1 MIGQADLDRL
11 RGTHATTVVARLRGA
26 GHEAYLVGGC
36 VRDLIMGRIPYDFDV
51 ATDARPS
58 GVMKLFPRTFP
69 VGIAFGVILVLPD
82 QLGSEERPVEV
93 ATFREDATYTDHRR
107 PSSVRFS
114 NAEED
119 ARRRDFT
126 MNGLFLDPESGRVLD
141 YVGGE
146 ADISRRVVRAIG
158 QPEDR
163 FGEDALR
170 VLRALR
176 FAAGLDFEIDPA
188 TWNALVSSATT
199 LSAISSERI
208 RDELLKGLTQANPDR
223 FLRLMHD
230 SGCLSVILPEV
241 ADMAGC
247 TQPPQFHPEGDVL
260 RHTELLL
267 ANLPASPSPALAL
280 AALLHDVGKPP
291 TREVSDRI
299 RFNQH
304 HRVGAEMAD
313 SICRRLALSNQLREQ
328 VVEMVLHHMDFM
340 HIDRM
345 RQATLRRM
353 LARPTI
359 AMEIDLHRADCL
371 ASHGDTSNYDA
382 AKRHL
387 EELQAEATGPS
398 LPPPI
403 INGEDLMALGLTP
416 GPAFRRI
423 LTAVQDAQ
431 LDGTVHTREEAIA
444 LVRRMM
450 PAGS

>member
-1 MIGQADLDRL
+1 M
-11 RGTHATTVVARLRGA
+11 
-26 GHEAYLVGGC
+26 
-36 VRDLIMGRIPYDFDV
+36 
-51 ATDARPS
+51 
-58 GVMKLFPRTFP
+58 
-69 VGIAFGVILVLPD
+69 
-82 QLGSEERPVEV
+82 
-93 ATFREDATYTDHRR
+93 
-107 PSSVRFS
+107 
-114 NAEED
+114 
-119 ARRRDFT
+119 
-126 MNGLFLDPESGRVLD
+126 
-141 YVGGE
+141 
-146 ADISRRVVRAIG
+146 
-158 QPEDR
+158 
-163 FGEDALR
+163 
-170 VLRALR
+170 
-176 FAAGLDFEIDPA
+176 
-188 TWNALVSSATT
+188 
-199 LSAISSERI
+199 
-208 RDELLKGLTQANPDR
+208 
-223 FLRLMHD
+223 
-230 SGCLSVILPEV
+230 
-241 ADMAGC
+241 
-247 TQPPQFHPEGDVL
+247 L